1 MTTSRSSRGAE
12 YPTEKHDH
20 MSRPMPE
27 WFTIS
32 EDATPKVME
41 RVGSAV
47 TANAMVPQVK
57 SAPML
62 AHWFV
67 LDTLLLANQANRDGM
82 HANALALTRQ
92 CVEAISIIELGI
104 CGHPDAEATLLKW
117 DADELT
123 PGKLRAWL
131 QVNVWQG
138 YGVGLWSE
146 PWSTFMREFAGAV
159 QPYAH
164 YGRALA
170 QWQLRLLRFHDAGQ
184 PDADSHAI
192 IEMRPHA
199 YDAQKATRI
208 TLFHAL
214 LSYVLGRIW
223 TAANPADAEFAALIA
238 RLGLALGKSRYL
250 DGHQTDWGQQFWA
263 MVWERGGGTILE

>member
-1 MTTSRSSRGAE
+1 MTRSA
-12 YPTEKHDH
+12 
-20 MSRPMPE
+20 PE
-27 WFTIS
+27 WFKLN
-32 EDATPKVME
+32 EEATSQIMRRIANSV
-41 RVGSAV
+41 SANEM
-47 TANAMVPQVK
+47 TLQVK

-62 AHWFV
+62 AHWFI

-92 CVEAISIIELGI
+92 CVEAIGVVELGV

-117 DADELT
+117 EADELT
-123 PGKLRAWL
+123 AGKLRAWL
-131 QVNVWQG
+131 QAHVWPP
-138 YGVGLWSE
+138 YGSGLWNE
-146 PWSTFMREFAGAV
+146 PWSTFMREFASAI

-164 YGRALA
+164 YDRSLA
-170 QWQLRLLRFHDAGQ
+170 QWQLRLHRFHDADE
-184 PDADSHAI
+184 PNADSHAI
-192 IEMRPHA
+192 LEMRPRA

-223 TAANPADAEFAALIA
+223 QTANPADTEFAALMA
-238 RLGLALGKSRYL
+238 RLGMALSKSRYL
-250 DGHQTDWGQQFWA
+250 DGHQTNWSQQFWA